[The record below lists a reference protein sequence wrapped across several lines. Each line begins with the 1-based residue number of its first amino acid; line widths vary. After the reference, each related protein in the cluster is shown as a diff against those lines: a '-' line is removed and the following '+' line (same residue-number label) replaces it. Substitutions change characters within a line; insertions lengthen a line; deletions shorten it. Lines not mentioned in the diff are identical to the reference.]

1 MRAGGVAMAKVL
13 RYAHAKQ
20 LNRHRKQVKF
30 LRDRF
35 GRVICDIER
44 KKQSDKAIT
53 AVFAQ
58 EQSMRS

>member
-1 MRAGGVAMAKVL
+1 MAKVL